1 MQKLTIFFNNTNAV
15 VLSVLQATFFENGE
29 DFGVFYKVKS
39 TYEM

>member
-1 MQKLTIFFNNTNAV
+1 MPKLTIFFKNTNTV
-15 VLSVLQATFFENGE
+15 VLSVLQTSIFEKSE